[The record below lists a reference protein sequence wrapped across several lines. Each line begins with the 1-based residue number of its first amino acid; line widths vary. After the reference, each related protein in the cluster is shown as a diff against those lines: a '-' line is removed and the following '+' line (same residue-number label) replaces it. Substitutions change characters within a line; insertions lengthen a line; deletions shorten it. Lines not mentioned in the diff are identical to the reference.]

1 MPGTFPQSAR
11 SEGIVEVL
19 LFAAAHTTDLHTRSL
34 PSSDRGLVQSQKA
47 HGERHDATVPRRS
60 RHYTSLFLP
69 GTSRTL
75 IHFRYYYV
83 TILLLYG

>member
-19 LFAAAHTTDLHTRSL
+19 LFAAAHTMDLHTRSL

-47 HGERHDATVPRRS
+47 HGERQTELYLRDHGIIQVFFSLVLRVP
-60 RHYTSLFLP
+60 
-69 GTSRTL
+69 
-75 IHFRYYYV
+75 
-83 TILLLYG
+83 